1 MRNYLS
7 LTKAFIKSLRR
18 VNTNSKRTK
27 HLYRILLFFTILF
40 VVIPFLIVSAS
51 FIYDTTVKLVDINY
65 ESIGLKILC
74 YIMCI
79 FTFVFSFS
87 FVLNEL
93 FFSNDIEKL
102 LPLPLK
108 PVELL
113 LSKFTICFI
122 LENIIQIAL
131 IISGIYGYV
140 VALKLNFANVLI
152 ALIEIL
158 TIPLIP
164 MIYTAAICLLIM
176 HFTKFI
182 RNKENVKKLSIV
194 FVVILLALVLMFVN
208 KIKDFNFEAYLQNFV
223 NGDHRFL
230 NVMNYIFP
238 HIDMFTNTLTNGSI
252 ISLLEYILINVIY
265 LVLFILLARKVYFN
279 SVIDLTS
286 KNNNTNKSSTNIL
299 NKSKRRNV
307 IISYLSKELKVLLR
321 TPSFFIN
328 CMIINVIWPV
338 IMYALY
344 QISYIDYSMDKIKS
358 ALAIGD
364 EKTMLT
370 IFIMVFVISVLIS
383 SMNCIASTAFSREG
397 KNFEFIKYIPLSYKM
412 QWLIKYLIG
421 FIISFIGI
429 NVYLVIVYI
438 MLDLSLITILGLLLL
453 SILSISFVCLIGI
466 YIDSVQPK
474 LYWDDENNALREN
487 YNTFISM
494 GICTFIFVGI
504 WVLSYS
510 VFFKKCLLDYNTIYW
525 IIILILLVINTIML
539 GITKV
544 AGIKNI
550 LEHE

>member
-1 MRNYLS
+1 MSNYLS
-7 LTKAFIKSLRR
+7 LTKAFLKSLRR
-18 VNTNSKRTK
+18 VNTNSKKNK
-27 HLYRILLFFTILF
+27 HLYRILLFFTIIF
-40 VVIPFLIVSAS
+40 VVIPFLIISAS
-51 FIYDTTVKLVDINY
+51 FIYDTTIKLVDINY

-79 FTFVFSFS
+79 FTFIFSFS

-102 LPLPLK
+102 LPLPIK
-108 PVELL
+108 PVQLVM
-113 LSKFTICFI
+113 SKFTICFI
-122 LENIIQIAL
+122 VESVIQVAV

-140 VALKLNFANVLI
+140 SALNLSFINVLI
-152 ALIEIL
+152 SLIEIL

-164 MIYTAAICLLIM
+164 MLYTAMICLLIM

-194 FVVILLALVLMFVN
+194 FVIILIILLCLFIN
-208 KIKDFNFEAYLQNFV
+208 QIKDFNFEAYLQNFV
-223 NGDHRFL
+223 NGDHKFL
-230 NVMNYIFP
+230 NVMNIIFP

-252 ISLLEYILINVIY
+252 ISLLEYILINTIY
-265 LVLFILLARKVYFN
+265 VVLFILLTKKVYFN

-299 NKSKRRNV
+299 KKSKRKNV
-307 IISYLSKELKVLLR
+307 IISYLSKEFKVLLR

-338 IMYALY
+338 IVYVLY
-344 QISYIDYSMDKIKS
+344 QISYIDYSIDKIKGLLS
-358 ALAIGD
+358 VGD
-364 EKTMLT
+364 VKTQLILMLLV
-370 IFIMVFVISVLIS
+370 FIISVLVS
-383 SMNCIASTAFSREG
+383 SMNSIGATAFSREG
-397 KNFEFIKYIPLSYKM
+397 KNFEFIKYIPLSYKT
-412 QWLIKYLIG
+412 QWLIKFLIG

-429 NVYLVIVYI
+429 NLYLVIFYI
-438 MLDLSLITILGLLLL
+438 MIGFNIVTILELILL

-466 YIDSVQPK
+466 YIDSVQPR

-487 YNTFISM
+487 YNIFISM
-494 GICTFIFVGI
+494 GICTFIMVVVYI
-504 WVLSYS
+504 IAYS
-510 VFFKKCLLDYNTIYW
+510 WLFKKYMFSYNSIYW
-525 IIILILLVINTIML
+525 IVILVLLIINIITLV
-539 GITKV
+539 ITKV